1 MKAWRKCNPTVF
13 LLLQWMTMMMM
24 VVKVMLLWE
33 NDICHKNALSLVVLV
48 WCGLQC
54 LCELPEVRKYPASI
68 TWTVA
73 LLELWMFF
81 MTCRLHSL
89 RGKESM
95 LNLAHFSSLRTIDTL
110 YRETVKCI
118 SEVGS
123 RKEGVLAS
131 YKNITPLGDWGNS
144 SGEAKQ
150 CEILTFFL
158 LKDNK
163 LMRVLS
169 TYIICCRFSLFYCFR
184 IYISF
189 YRLR

>member
-13 LLLQWMTMMMM
+13 LMLQCMMMM
-24 VVKVMLLWE
+24 VVVKVTLLWE
-33 NDICHKNALSLVVLV
+33 VDICHKNALSLVVLV
-48 WCGLQC
+48 WCGLLC

-81 MTCRLHSL
+81 MTCSLHSL

-118 SEVGS
+118 LEVGLW
-123 RKEGVLAS
+123 KEGDLAS
-131 YKNITPLGDWGNS
+131 YKITPLGDWENS

-169 TYIICCRFSLFYCFR
+169 T
-184 IYISF
+184 
-189 YRLR
+189 